1 MRTRKSA
8 VLTQRACAMN
18 PNSALA
24 WNLAAWNMVWLGDP
38 AAAIA
43 SFERAIR
50 LSPLDPLI
58 FASLGGM
65 AQAHLLAGRY
75 HEATE
80 CAARA
85 VSDQPNAS
93 YAHRIHAATLALA
106 GRLEEARRA
115 MDEMRRLSPRM
126 RLRPRRATG

>member
-1 MRTRKSA
+1 
-8 VLTQRACAMN
+8 V
-18 PNSALA
+18 
-24 WNLAAWNMVWLGDP
+24 
-38 AAAIA
+38 
-43 SFERAIR
+43 
-50 LSPLDPLI
+50 
-58 FASLGGM
+58 

-75 HEATE
+75 HDATE

-126 RLRPRRATG
+126 RLSEARDWMMPFRRPEDAARYTEGLRLAGMPE